1 VDRDL
6 LVPLLVIVI
15 AVVAVVLFL
24 FVKKQRTSSLK
35 RRFGDEYDR
44 TVDTIGNQRKA
55 EEELVS
61 REKRVEQFEIHPLTA
76 EQKGRFTESWKI
88 IQGRFVDEPS
98 QAVREADDLVK
109 EVMGS
114 RGYPI
119 ADFEQRAA
127 DISVHHPTVVGN
139 YRIARDIAAKN
150 RKGQASTEDLRQA
163 VVAYRE
169 LFVDL
174 LEEEIPQTKKKHH
187 RVEEE
192 VYHGER
198 NKGAYRN

>member
-1 VDRDL
+1 VDQDL
-6 LVPLLVIVI
+6 IIPLLVI
-15 AVVAVVLFL
+15 AVAIVAVILFL
-24 FVKKQRTSSLK
+24 FVRKQRTSKLK
-35 RRFGDEYDR
+35 QKFGEEYDR
-44 TVDTIGNQRKA
+44 TVGTLGNQRKA
-55 EEELVS
+55 EQELVS

-76 EQKGRFTESWKI
+76 EQTGRFTEAWRN
-88 IQGRFVDEPS
+88 IQARFVDQPT
-98 QAVREADDLVK
+98 QAVRDADDLVK
-109 EVMGS
+109 EVMGV

-119 ADFEQRAA
+119 TDFEQRAA
-127 DISVHHPTVVGN
+127 DISVHHPKVVGN